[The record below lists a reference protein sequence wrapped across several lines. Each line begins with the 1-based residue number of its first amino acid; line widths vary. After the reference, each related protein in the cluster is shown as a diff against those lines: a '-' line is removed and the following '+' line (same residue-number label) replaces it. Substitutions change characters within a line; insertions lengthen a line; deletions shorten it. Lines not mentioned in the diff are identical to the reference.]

1 MEKFVTLNNGIKMPR
16 LGFGVYQIDD
26 LAQAQQVVEDGLEVG
41 YRLVDTAQIYGNEQA
56 VGDAIKHSNVPRE
69 DIFITS
75 KIWVDDYGYDN
86 TLKAFDD
93 SMKKLQLDYID
104 LYLIHK
110 PYNDYYGTWRALER
124 LYQEGRIRAIGVSS
138 FWNERLADLITFN
151 DVKPAVNQIE
161 TNVWNQEWKSQ
172 QYMEKEGVQPEAW
185 APFAEGAN
193 HIFTNPLLEE
203 IAEKH
208 HKTTAQVML
217 RWFLQRNYVVIPKS
231 VHKKRLAEN
240 YDVFDFEL
248 SAEDMVKIASM
259 DTQTSLFFNH
269 QEASTIDLFLGFLGR
284 K

>member
-1 MEKFVTLNNGIKMPR
+1 MKDYVILNNGVKMPR

-26 LAQAQQVVEDGLEVG
+26 LAQTQQVVENGLEVG

-56 VGDAIKHSNVPRE
+56 VGDALVHSSIPRE
-69 DIFITS
+69 DIFVTS
-75 KIWVDDYGYDN
+75 KIWVDKYGYDQ
-86 TLKAFDD
+86 TLQTFDD
-93 SMKKLQLDYID
+93 SMKKLKLDYID

-124 LYQEGRIRAIGVSS
+124 LYKEGRIRAIGVSS

-193 HIFTNPLLEE
+193 HIFTNPVLQK

-231 VHKKRLAEN
+231 VHRERLAEN
-240 YDVFDFEL
+240 FDVFDFEL
-248 SAEDMVKIASM
+248 DDDDMALIKTLDQGYSVLEDEMDPEIAES
-259 DTQTSLFFNH
+259 F
-269 QEASTIDLFLGFLGR
+269 R
-284 K
+284 

>member
-1 MEKFVTLNNGIKMPR
+1 MKDYVILNNGVKMPR

-26 LAQAQQVVEDGLEVG
+26 LAQTQQVVENGLEVG

-56 VGDAIKHSNVPRE
+56 VGDALVHSSIPRE
-69 DIFITS
+69 DIFVTS
-75 KIWVDDYGYDN
+75 KIWVDKYGYDQ
-86 TLKAFDD
+86 TLQAFDD
-93 SMKKLQLDYID
+93 SMKKLKLDYID

-124 LYQEGRIRAIGVSS
+124 LYKEGRIRAIGVSS

-151 DVKPAVNQIE
+151 DGKPGGNQME

-193 HIFTNPLLEE
+193 HIFTNPVLQK

-231 VHKKRLAEN
+231 IHKNRLMEN
-240 YDVFDFEL
+240 FDVFDFEL
-248 SAEDMVKIASM
+248 DDEDMALIKTLDQGYSVLEDEMDPEIAES
-259 DTQTSLFFNH
+259 F
-269 QEASTIDLFLGFLGR
+269 R
-284 K
+284 

>member
-110 PYNDYYGTWRALER
+110 PYNDQTITAL
-124 LYQEGRIRAIGVSS
+124 GV
-138 FWNERLADLITFN
+138 
-151 DVKPAVNQIE
+151 
-161 TNVWNQEWKSQ
+161 
-172 QYMEKEGVQPEAW
+172 
-185 APFAEGAN
+185 
-193 HIFTNPLLEE
+193 H
-203 IAEKH
+203 
-208 HKTTAQVML
+208 
-217 RWFLQRNYVVIPKS
+217 
-231 VHKKRLAEN
+231 
-240 YDVFDFEL
+240 L
-248 SAEDMVKIASM
+248 SAYTKKVASVR
-259 DTQTSLFFNH
+259 
-269 QEASTIDLFLGFLGR
+269 LGSAAFGMNVLLT
-284 K
+284 

>member
-1 MEKFVTLNNGIKMPR
+1 MQDYVILNNGVKMPR

-26 LAQAQQVVEDGLEVG
+26 LAQTQQVVENGLEVG

-56 VGDAIKHSNVPRE
+56 VGDALVHSSIPRE
-69 DIFITS
+69 DIFVTS
-75 KIWVDDYGYDN
+75 KIWVDDYGYDQ
-86 TLKAFDD
+86 TLQAFDD

-124 LYQEGRIRAIGVSS
+124 LYKEGRIRAIGVSS
-138 FWNERLADLITFN
+138 FWNERLADLIT
-151 DVKPAVNQIE
+151 

-172 QYMEKEGVQPEAW
+172 QYMEKEGMQPEAW

-193 HIFTNPLLEE
+193 QIFTNPILQK
-203 IAEKH
+203 IAQKY

-231 VHKKRLAEN
+231 VHKARLAEN
-240 YDVFDFEL
+240 FDVFDFEL
-248 SAEDMVKIASM
+248 EDDDMALIKTLDQGYSVLEDEMDPEIAES
-259 DTQTSLFFNH
+259 F
-269 QEASTIDLFLGFLGR
+269 R
-284 K
+284 

>member
-1 MEKFVTLNNGIKMPR
+1 MKDYVILNNGVKMPR

-26 LAQAQQVVEDGLEVG
+26 LAQTQQVVENGLEVG

-56 VGDAIKHSNVPRE
+56 VGDALVHSSIPRE
-69 DIFITS
+69 NIFVTS
-75 KIWVDDYGYDN
+75 KIWVDKYGYDQ
-86 TLKAFDD
+86 TLQAFDD
-93 SMKKLQLDYID
+93 SMKKLKLDYID

-124 LYQEGRIRAIGVSS
+124 LYKEGRIRAIGVSS

-161 TNVWNQEWKSQ
+161 TNVSNQEWKSQ

-193 HIFTNPLLEE
+193 HIFTNPVLQK

-231 VHKKRLAEN
+231 IHKNRLMEN
-240 YDVFDFEL
+240 FDVFDFEL
-248 SAEDMVKIASM
+248 DDEDMGLIKTLDQGYSVLEDEMDPEIAES
-259 DTQTSLFFNH
+259 F
-269 QEASTIDLFLGFLGR
+269 R
-284 K
+284 

>member
-1 MEKFVTLNNGIKMPR
+1 MPR

-41 YRLVDTAQIYGNEQA
+41 YRLVDTVQIYGNEQA
-56 VGDAIKHSNVPRE
+56 VGDAIKHSAVPRE
-69 DIFITS
+69 DIFVTS
-75 KIWVDDYGYDN
+75 KIWVDDYGYDQ
-86 TLKAFDD
+86 TLKAFDE
-93 SMKKLQLDYID
+93 SMKKLQLDYLD

-110 PYNDYYGTWRALER
+110 PYNDYYGTWHALER
-124 LYQEGRIRAIGVSS
+124 LYKEGRIRAIGVSS

-172 QYMEKEGVQPEAW
+172 KYMEKEGMQPEAW
-185 APFAEGAN
+185 APFAEGVN
-193 HIFTNPLLEE
+193 HVFTNPGLEE

-231 VHKKRLAEN
+231 VHKERLAQN
-240 YDVFDFEL
+240 FDIFDFEL
-248 SAEDMVKIASM
+248 DKMDMEKIKTLDQGRSILEDEMDPEIAES
-259 DTQTSLFFNH
+259 F
-269 QEASTIDLFLGFLGR
+269 R
-284 K
+284 

>member
-1 MEKFVTLNNGIKMPR
+1 MEKSVTLNNGVKMLR

-41 YRLVDTAQIYGNEQA
+41 YRLVDTAQIYGNEHA
-56 VGDAIKHSNVPRE
+56 VGDAIKHSAVPRE
-69 DIFITS
+69 DIFVTS
-75 KIWVDDYGYDN
+75 KIWVDEYGYDQ
-86 TLKAFDD
+86 TLKAFDE
-93 SMKKLQLDYID
+93 SMKKLQLDYLD

-110 PYNDYYGTWRALER
+110 PYNDYYGTWHALER
-124 LYQEGRIRAIGVSS
+124 LYKEGRIRAIGVSS

-172 QYMEKEGVQPEAW
+172 KFMGKEGMQPEAW
-185 APFAEGAN
+185 ATFAEGAD
-193 HIFTNPLLEE
+193 HVFTNPVLED

-231 VHKKRLAEN
+231 VHKERLAQN
-240 YDVFDFEL
+240 FDIFDFEL
-248 SAEDMVKIASM
+248 DKMDMEKIKTLDQGRSILEDEMDPEIAES
-259 DTQTSLFFNH
+259 F
-269 QEASTIDLFLGFLGR
+269 R
-284 K
+284 

>member
-1 MEKFVTLNNGIKMPR
+1 MKDYVILNNGVKMPR

-26 LAQAQQVVEDGLEVG
+26 LAQTQQVVENGLEVG

-56 VGDAIKHSNVPRE
+56 VGDALVHSSIPRE
-69 DIFITS
+69 DIFVTS
-75 KIWVDDYGYDN
+75 KIWVDKYGYDH
-86 TLKAFDD
+86 TLQAFDD

-124 LYQEGRIRAIGVSS
+124 LYKEGRIRAIGVSS

-193 HIFTNPLLEE
+193 QIFTNPVLQK
-203 IAEKH
+203 IAQKYR
-208 HKTTAQVML
+208 KTTAQIML

-231 VHKKRLAEN
+231 AHKNRLAEN
-240 YDVFDFEL
+240 FDVFDFEL
-248 SAEDMVKIASM
+248 ADKDMSLIKTLDQGHSILEDEMDPEIAES
-259 DTQTSLFFNH
+259 F
-269 QEASTIDLFLGFLGR
+269 R
-284 K
+284 

>member
-1 MEKFVTLNNGIKMPR
+1 MKDYVILNNGVKMPR

-26 LAQAQQVVEDGLEVG
+26 LAQTQQVVENGLEVG

-56 VGDAIKHSNVPRE
+56 VGDALVHSSIPRE
-69 DIFITS
+69 DIFVTS
-75 KIWVDDYGYDN
+75 KIWVDKYGYDQ
-86 TLKAFDD
+86 TLQAFDD
-93 SMKKLQLDYID
+93 SMKKLKLDYID
-104 LYLIHK
+104 LYLTHK

-124 LYQEGRIRAIGVSS
+124 LYKEGRIRAIGVSS

-193 HIFTNPLLEE
+193 HIFTNPVLQK

-231 VHKKRLAEN
+231 IHKNRLMEN
-240 YDVFDFEL
+240 FDVFDFEL
-248 SAEDMVKIASM
+248 DNEDMPLIKTLDQGYSVLEDEMDPEIAES
-259 DTQTSLFFNH
+259 F
-269 QEASTIDLFLGFLGR
+269 R
-284 K
+284 